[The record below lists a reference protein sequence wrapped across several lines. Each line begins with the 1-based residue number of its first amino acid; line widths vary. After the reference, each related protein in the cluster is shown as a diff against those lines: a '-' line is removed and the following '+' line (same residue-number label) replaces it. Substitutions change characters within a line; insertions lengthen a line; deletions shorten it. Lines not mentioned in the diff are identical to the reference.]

1 MDELDYIPVGR
12 TYLTMSQKK
21 DKRIKDLTFWVII
34 LGTADIIYTSIM
46 VMMVLQWV
54 MR

>member
-1 MDELDYIPVGR
+1 MDELKYMPVGR
-12 TYLTMSQKK
+12 TYLTTSQKK

-34 LGTADIIYTSIM
+34 LGTADIIYTSII
-46 VMMVLQWV
+46 VMMALQWV